1 MRDALESIRARGA
14 ELVIIGN
21 GARLFAQGFREDLA
35 LDCPIL
41 IDPDL
46 VSYRAAG
53 LRRGRVELLSPLLL
67 VNGLRAWQ
75 TGARQEGV
83 QGDPWQLGGVFV
95 IRPDGTTSFCQRSSV
110 AGDHADI
117 REIMAALDP
126 ASRPLPESEQDSVLG
141 RLVGQ
146 GLSLV
151 LDPTIALSFDRTG
164 FAVHSLTF
172 RASDLDVD
180 LTNRRC
186 LVTGANAGIG
196 FEIATALADLGA
208 EVLLGCRSRTRGEEA
223 ATAIRDRT
231 GNKRVAVVEIDL
243 ADLAMVRDVAIELRR
258 GQLDILVHNA
268 GLLPDARVAT
278 PQGLET
284 TYAVH
289 VAAPFLLTQLL
300 RPALERS
307 ADARVVLVSSG
318 GMYSQALSIQDIDW
332 TERRYDGVAAYAQTK
347 RMQVVLA
354 EALAAMFVGTSVT
367 VSCMHPGWAA
377 TEGVR
382 TSLPTFWRIMQPLLR
397 TAAEGADTAVWLAAS
412 DSARGRSGLFWFD
425 REPRRTHFFP
435 WTRETASTRAAFLD
449 HLSSTVRPFLEQTEK
464 TVRPLQSS

>member
-1 MRDALESIRARGA
+1 MRDALESIRSRGA
-14 ELVIIGN
+14 ELVIVGN
-21 GARLFAQGFREDLA
+21 GARVFAEGFREDLD
-35 LDCPIL
+35 LDCPVL

-53 LRRGRVELLSPLLL
+53 LRRGRVELLSPQLL

-75 TGARQEGV
+75 SGARQEGV

-110 AGDHADI
+110 AGDHASTERILD
-117 REIMAALDP
+117 ALNP
-126 ASRPLPESEQDSVLG
+126 ASLPVSESESGSMLG

-151 LDPTIALSFDRTG
+151 LDPTVALSFDRTG

-172 RASDLDVD
+172 DPSDLDVN
-180 LTNRRC
+180 LTERRC

-208 EVLLGCRSRTRGEEA
+208 EVLLGCRSRARGEEA
-223 ATAIRDRT
+223 AATIRERT
-231 GNKRVAVVEIDL
+231 GNKRVSVVEIDL
-243 ADLAMVRDVAIELRR
+243 ADLAMVRDVASRLR
-258 GQLDILVHNA
+258 GEQLDILVHNA

-289 VAAPFLLTQLL
+289 VAGPYLLTQLL
-300 RPALERS
+300 RPELERS
-307 ADARVVLVSSG
+307 ADARVILVSSG
-318 GMYSQALSIQDIDW
+318 GMYSKALSVEDIEW
-332 TERRYDGVAAYAQTK
+332 TERSYDGVAAYAQTK

-354 EALAAMFVGTSVT
+354 EELAARFAGTRIT
-367 VSCMHPGWAA
+367 VSSMHPGWAA

-382 TSLPTFWRIMQPLLR
+382 TSLPTFWRIMQPFLR
-397 TAAEGADTAVWLAAS
+397 TAAEGADTAVWLAAA
-412 DSARGRSGLFWFD
+412 DVGRGRGGLFWFD

-435 WTRETASTRAAFLD
+435 WTRETPSARVAFLK
-449 HLSSTVRPFLEQTEK
+449 HLSNTVRPFLEHADPSAPSES
-464 TVRPLQSS
+464 R